1 MIRNCEDVKDATRRI
16 GYPVLYKNY
25 HLQGL
30 NAWKYALVLYF
41 ETEEERRVFAE
52 QETKFMLRTK
62 NTRKKCYIIVFFR
75 PFQNFA
81 MITRHTDIEKNCRNN
96 KPDIWCQKVNW
107 QKSNRAG
114 NDLKFLYWKKII
126 FYLWFT

>member
-16 GYPVLYKNY
+16 GYPVLYKID
-25 HLQGL
+25 HLQSL
-30 NAWKYALVLYF
+30 NAWQYALALYF